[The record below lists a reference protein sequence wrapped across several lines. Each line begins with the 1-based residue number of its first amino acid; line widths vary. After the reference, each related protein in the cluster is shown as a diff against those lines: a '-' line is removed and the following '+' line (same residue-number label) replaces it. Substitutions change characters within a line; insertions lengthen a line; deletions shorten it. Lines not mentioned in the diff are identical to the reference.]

1 MDLDRYVED
10 ELAEERALG
19 HASADGQRGDGD
31 GYPGDP
37 EVEVAPD
44 AVHAERI
51 EVGTGAPQRS
61 VQVFAPIGCEPGAP
75 GVIVIHENKGLVPY
89 ITNVA
94 RRLAGDGYVAMA
106 PDLLEPLGGTDSFAT
121 TDEVTEALRTRT
133 PDELLAD
140 LRTALDG
147 LAAHPLVDP
156 SRLAVIGF
164 CFGGGLAWRLLAAE
178 ERLAAGIPFYGP
190 PPSEDELARISVP
203 VLAVYGETDER
214 ITATLPATRAAMEG
228 RPFEALVL
236 EGAGHAFHNDT
247 NPDRYDRDAALRAW
261 SHARSF
267 LARELGTM
275 PAA

>member
-19 HASADGQRGDGD
+19 HASADGQRGDGG

-51 EVGTGAPQRS
+51 EVGTGDLRRT
-61 VQVFAPIGCEPGAP
+61 VEVLAPIGCRAGAP

-94 RRLAGDGYVAMA
+94 RRLAADGFVTIA
-106 PDLLEPLGGTDSFAT
+106 PDLLAPLGGTDSFAT

-156 SRLAVIGF
+156 ARLAVVGF
-164 CFGGGLAWRLLAAE
+164 CFGGGLAWRLLAADD
-178 ERLAAGIPFYGP
+178 RLAAGVPFYGP
-190 PPSEDELARISVP
+190 PPAEEELARISVS

-214 ITATLPATRAAMEG
+214 ITSTLPATRAAMEG
-228 RPFEALVL
+228 RPFEALVM

-247 NPDRYDRDAALRAW
+247 NPDRYHRDAAAQAW
-261 SHARSF
+261 SRARTF
-267 LARELGTM
+267 LARELALTLPG
-275 PAA
+275 